1 MNYSKMVRSN
11 KVVFLTTLVQSI
23 IIWDMMYCNKFY
35 RAVCLFLAAGHSDT
49 QFKWL
54 SVCLVAGGTESMC
67 ACVCT
72 QKEEGSRMVHG
83 TVFCVL
89 IFSSQDSGGD
99 SCLNTEFFMSW
110 K

>member
-11 KVVFLTTLVQSI
+11 KVVVLSTLLQSV
-23 IIWDMMYCNKFY
+23 IWDMMYWNRFY
-35 RAVCLFLAAGHSDT
+35 RALCLFLAAGYSDT

-54 SVCLVAGGTESMC
+54 SACLVAGCMESMH
-67 ACVCT
+67 ACVRT
-72 QKEEGSRMVHG
+72 QREQGSRMIRG

-89 IFSSQDSGGD
+89 ILSSQDSGGD
-99 SCLNTEFFMSW
+99 SYLNTEFFMSW